1 MNSMSR
7 KIFAAALPLVAVG
20 HASAAHSQGNPPE
33 NDAGATL
40 FENVRIFDG
49 KGASL
54 SAPSNVLIKGNII
67 ERISTEPIAAESGVT
82 VIAGNGRTLMPGL
95 IDAHWH
101 AMLIR
106 PNPAQA
112 IVGDVVWQAVGGVCG
127 GSPGD
132 RSRLI
137 CLVEGVSGTPIT
149 EARNATTAS
158 PRLVNLCAAGSSL
171 RMRVPPSDCQGRL
184 GLLSDMTAMPVH
196 WLILILCFS

>member
-7 KIFAAALPLVAVG
+7 RIFAAALPLMAVG
-20 HASAAHSQGNPPE
+20 LASAAHSQGNPRR

-67 ERISTEPIAAESGVT
+67 ERISTEPIAAEPGVT

-106 PNPAQA
+106 PNP
-112 IVGDVVWQAVGGVCG
+112 IVGDVGYNNIAKLIADPAKNFKVIMKGG
-127 GSPGD
+127 
-132 RSRLI
+132 RI
-137 CLVEGVSGTPIT
+137 YK
-149 EARNATTAS
+149 
-158 PRLVNLCAAGSSL
+158 
-171 RMRVPPSDCQGRL
+171 
-184 GLLSDMTAMPVH
+184 GLP
-196 WLILILCFS
+196 